1 MGSQITRV
9 RERASSRVPLFRT
22 LIGSRGRG
30 KMPPC
35 KGAHRCG
42 REGRGAGHIQ
52 PEAAP
57 AQTQAAP
64 AQAPVVPQIVPDQLS
79 IEAKHLRE
87 FRKYNAKTFD
97 GSMDNPTKSQ
107 MWLMSIEIIFRHT
120 RVISN
125 RSPPSRSRCRLS
137 AFRHSPSLTIVR
149 QVVSRT
155 DHRRSPTAS
164 VVAPTQTQEP
174 DPRPSSVGS
183 EPRPCQ
189 SVHAGIDLS
198 RAPAATRAV
207 ILPEPF
213 SKP

>member
-1 MGSQITRV
+1 MLRNQGIPLVKVLWGNHRV
-9 RERASSRVPLFRT
+9 EEATWEREDDMRA
-22 LIGSRGRG
+22 
-30 KMPPC
+30 
-35 KGAHRCG
+35 H
-42 REGRGAGHIQ
+42 
-52 PEAAP
+52 
-57 AQTQAAP
+57 
-64 AQAPVVPQIVPDQLS
+64 
-79 IEAKHLRE
+79 
-87 FRKYNAKTFD
+87 
-97 GSMDNPTKSQ
+97 
-107 MWLMSIEIIFRHT
+107 HT

-125 RSPPSRSRCRLS
+125 RSPPSRSRRRLS

-155 DHRRSPTAS
+155 DHRRSPVAS

-183 EPRPCQ
+183 EPRHCQ
-189 SVHAGIDLS
+189 SVHARIDLS